1 MGNVKT
7 TSGGHDPLF
16 GVSKIADTLLLGDAG
31 VLLVIPRG
39 GQINDSTYE
48 LLHST

>member
-7 TSGGHDPLF
+7 TSCGHDPLLD
-16 GVSKIADTLLLGDAG
+16 VSKIPDTLLLGDAG

-39 GQINDSTYE
+39 VKGSKVA
-48 LLHST
+48 L